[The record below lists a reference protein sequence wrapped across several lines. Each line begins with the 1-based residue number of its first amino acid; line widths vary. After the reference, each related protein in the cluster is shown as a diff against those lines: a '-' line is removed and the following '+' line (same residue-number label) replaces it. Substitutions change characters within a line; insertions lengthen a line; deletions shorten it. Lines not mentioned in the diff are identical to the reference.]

1 MRWKIPA
8 GVVLTLALLAPA
20 AAAPSAASAATTCP
34 TVFVYADFRSLVTI
48 DLDTASDTEV
58 RLLANQLQA
67 EAKAEKL
74 TTSPGRFQT
83 ALDGTPEN
91 LRTYLKS
98 GWQGSW
104 RIDLRVAVNQTM
116 AAGGPNVKAAAQ
128 VVLDNGTVEAFLAFQ
143 NDGRYLARAADNGN
157 LKLFADLRSLVT
169 IDLDTA
175 SDVEVRLLANQL
187 QAEAKAEK
195 LTTLPGRLQTALDGT
210 AEGLRTFLKSGWQ
223 VPWQIDLRVAVNQA
237 MAAGGPNVKAAAQV
251 ALDDGTRDVFLAFLN
266 HGLYVARAQDC
277 A

>member
-8 GVVLTLALLAPA
+8 GVVLALALLTPPASA
-20 AAAPSAASAATTCP
+20 AAAAQTTTCP
-34 TVFVYADFRSLVTI
+34 TVFVYADFRERVTI

-98 GWQGSW
+98 GWQSSW

-116 AAGGPNVKAAAQ
+116 SAGGPNVKAAAQ
-128 VVLDNGTVEAFLAFQ
+128 VVLDDGTVEAFLAFQ
-143 NDGRYLARAADNGN
+143 NDGRYLARAADAGT

-175 SDVEVRLLANQL
+175 SDTEVRLLANQL

-210 AEGLRTFLKSGWQ
+210 PENLRAYLKSGWLTS
-223 VPWQIDLRVAVNQA
+223 WTIDLRVAVNQA
-237 MAAGGPNVKAAAQV
+237 MSAGGPNVKAAAQV
-251 ALDDGTRDVFLAFLN
+251 VLDDGTKDVFLAFLN